1 MGLEEILISAHIDLV
16 QMDKTVQSK
25 INQRKLLTAELKQ
38 LDYDFDKAQ
47 TLQEKIAIHN
57 LIVSKSKEWQKKN
70 KELEQI
76 RATNK
81 VIAYAKIRKTKKR
94 K

>member
-1 MGLEEILISAHIDLV
+1 MINPIE
-16 QMDKTVQSK
+16 SK

-57 LIVSKSKEWQKKN
+57 LIVSKGKERQRN
-70 KELEQI
+70 EEQI
-76 RATNK
+76 KRIREQNK
-81 VIAYAKIRKTKKR
+81 VVAFAKIRKTRKR